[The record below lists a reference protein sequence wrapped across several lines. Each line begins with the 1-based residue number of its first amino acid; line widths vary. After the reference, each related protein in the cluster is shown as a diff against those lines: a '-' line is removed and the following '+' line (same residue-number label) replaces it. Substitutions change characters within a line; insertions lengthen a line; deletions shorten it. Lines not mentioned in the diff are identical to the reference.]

1 LFFVIRLKINKNSKK
16 KFVHL
21 CPFYY
26 IYSEQ
31 LQQNKKEDE
40 VTEQAAPLPIEHSMD
55 ALEKEKKEILSR
67 YRKLFRVAKPVLKG
81 DDAKQIKK
89 AFTIAMNA
97 HKDMRR
103 KSGEPYIFHP
113 LEVAQICVEEIGLG
127 ATSIICALL
136 HDVVEDTD
144 MSLKDIEKEFGLKV
158 ARIIDGLTKIS
169 GNFEQGTSAQAE
181 NFRKMLLTLS
191 EDVRVILIKLADRLH
206 NMRTLGSMARNSQL
220 KIAHETI
227 FIYAP
232 LAHRL
237 GLYKIK
243 SELEDLYLKYTE
255 PVIYKDIANKLKTTK
270 ATRDRFIES
279 FIKPLQKKL
288 VDTGIKFIIKG
299 RPKHIYSIW
308 NKVKSQNTAFEDIF
322 DLFAIRIIV
331 QDVSP
336 DKEKSACW
344 QVYSIVTDEYKPNP
358 DRLKDWISI
367 PKANGYESLHT
378 TVMSQTGQW
387 VEVQIRTE
395 RMDEISERGYAAHFK
410 YKGND
415 TSMDAPLDRWI
426 NQVRE
431 TLESQDKS
439 AIEFLEDFRG
449 NFYNEEVFVFTPK
462 GDLKVLRKG
471 ATVLD
476 FAFEIHTDIGKK
488 CTAGKVNSQ
497 LAPISYVLQNGDQ
510 VEILTTKNQKPSEDW
525 LRFVTTSKAK
535 ARIKDL
541 LKEENKIYFSDGKE
555 LINKKL
561 KTLGI
566 ENNLETLNQLRAYFN
581 KKDYN
586 DLYYSFGKGYI
597 NIDEIKKFKSDR
609 EARINKQAKIELD
622 NKAFVDAKS
631 FEKGLKKA
639 KGVDTLYIGDDF
651 QEIDFTLARCCNP
664 IPGDDVF
671 GFLTVNEGIKIHR
684 NSCPNAQQLLSQYG
698 NRVIKATWSSQ
709 VAKAF
714 IASIHIDGIDR
725 MGMIQDISKL
735 ISSELHINMRS
746 LAVDTND
753 GIFTGVIKLYV
764 QDTHHLELLMD
775 KLAAINGI
783 NKISRVDSEK

>member
-1 LFFVIRLKINKNSKK
+1 MEAAI
-16 KFVHL
+16 
-21 CPFYY
+21 
-26 IYSEQ
+26 E
-31 LQQNKKEDE
+31 QNKVTDEHRPKE
-40 VTEQAAPLPIEHSMD
+40 SMID
-55 ALEKEKKEILSR
+55 LEKEKASILAK
-67 YRKLFRVAKPVLKG
+67 YRQLLRAAKPVLK
-81 DDAKQIKK
+81 DNDAKLIKK
-89 AFTIAMNA
+89 AFEISMEA

-127 ATSIICALL
+127 ATSVICALL

-144 MSLKDIEKEFGLKV
+144 MTLKDIERDFGKKV
-158 ARIIDGLTKIS
+158 SQIIDGLTKIGGS
-169 GNFEQGTSAQAE
+169 FEQGTSGQAE

-191 EDVRVILIKLADRLH
+191 EDVRVILIKLADRTH

-255 PVIYKDIANKLKTTK
+255 PEVYKEIANKLKSTK
-270 ATRDRFIES
+270 ATRDRFIDS

-288 VDTGIKFIIKG
+288 NDAGLKFIIKG

-308 NKVKSQNTAFEDIF
+308 NKVKTHHTAFEDIF
-322 DLFAIRIIV
+322 DLFAIRVILQEI
-331 QDVSP
+331 P
-336 DKEKSACW
+336 PEKEKSACW
-344 QVYSIVTDEYKPNP
+344 QAYSIVTDEYNPNP

-410 YKGND
+410 YKGSD
-415 TSMDAPLDRWI
+415 TSVEAPLDRWI

-431 TLESQDKS
+431 TLESGDKS

-462 GDLKVLRKG
+462 GELKVLRKG

-488 CTAGKVNSQ
+488 CTAGKVNNQ
-497 LAPISYVLQNGDQ
+497 LVPISYAMQNGDQ

-541 LKEENKIYFSDGKE
+541 LKEENKVYFSDGKE
-555 LINKKL
+555 VITRRFKI
-561 KTLGI
+561 LGL

-597 NIDEIKKFKSDR
+597 QPDEIKKFKSDR
-609 EARINKQAKIELD
+609 DARINKQAKIEID
-622 NKAFVDAKS
+622 NKAFIDAKS
-631 FEKGLKKA
+631 FEKEIKKV
-639 KGVDTLYIGDDF
+639 KGVDTLFIGDDF
-651 QEIDFTLARCCNP
+651 QAIDFTLARCCSP

-698 NRVIKATWSSQ
+698 NRVIKARWSSQ

-714 IASIHIDGIDR
+714 VASIHLDGIDR

-735 ISSELHINMRS
+735 ISSELHITMRS

-753 GIFTGVIKLYV
+753 GIFTGDIKLYV
-764 QDTHHLELLMD
+764 MDTRHLETLMLQ
-775 KLAAINGI
+775 LAAIEGMNQVT
-783 NKISRVDSEK
+783 RVDSEQ

>member
-1 LFFVIRLKINKNSKK
+1 MTEEVAEKPDTRSQ
-16 KFVHL
+16 
-21 CPFYY
+21 
-26 IYSEQ
+26 SEPMIDF
-31 LQQNKKEDE
+31 ERE
-40 VTEQAAPLPIEHSMD
+40 RA
-55 ALEKEKKEILSR
+55 EILTK
-67 YRKLFRVAKPVLKG
+67 YRRLLRAAKPTLKG
-81 DDAKQIKK
+81 DDARQIKK
-89 AFTIAMNA
+89 AFTISMEA

-103 KSGEPYIFHP
+103 KSGEPYIYHP

-144 MSLKDIEKEFGLKV
+144 MTLKDIEKQFGPKV
-158 ARIIDGLTKIS
+158 ASIIDGLTKIS

-181 NFRKMLLTLS
+181 NFRKMLITLS
-191 EDVRVILIKLADRLH
+191 EDVRVILIKLADRMH

-255 PVIYKDIANKLKTTK
+255 PEMFKDIAQKLKSTK
-270 ATRDRFIES
+270 ATRDRFIDN
-279 FIKPLQKKL
+279 FIKPLKRKL
-288 VDTGIKFIIKG
+288 QETGVEFVIKG

-308 NKVKSQNTAFEDIF
+308 NKIKKQSTLFEEIY
-322 DLFAIRIIV
+322 DLFAIRVILTHV
-331 QDVSP
+331 P
-336 DKEKSACW
+336 PEKEKSACW
-344 QVYSIVTDEYKPNP
+344 QVYSIVTDQYKPNP

-378 TVMSQTGQW
+378 TVMSHTGQW

-415 TSMDAPLDRWI
+415 TSMNAPLDRWI

-431 TLESQDKS
+431 TLTSGDKS

-476 FAFEIHTDIGKK
+476 FAFEIHTEIGRK
-488 CTAGKVNSQ
+488 CTAGKVNNQ
-497 LAPISYVLQNGDQ
+497 LVPISYVLQNGDQ
-510 VEILTTKNQKPSEDW
+510 LEILTTKSQKPSEDW
-525 LRFVTTSKAK
+525 LRFVTTTKAK

-541 LKEENKIYFSDGKE
+541 LKEENKVYYSDGKE
-555 LINKKL
+555 IITRKF
-561 KTLGI
+561 KTLGL

-586 DLYYSFGKGYI
+586 DLYYAFGKAYI
-597 NIDEIKKFKSDR
+597 MPDEIKKFKNERD
-609 EARINKQAKIELD
+609 ARLNKSAKIEID
-622 NKAFVDAKS
+622 NKAFIDAKS
-631 FEKGLKKA
+631 FEKEIKKV
-639 KGVDTLYIGDDF
+639 KGDDTLFIGDDL

-698 NRVIKATWSSQ
+698 NRVIKARWSSQ

-714 IASIHIDGIDR
+714 VATIHLDGIDR
-725 MGMIQDISKL
+725 MGMIQDISKV

-764 QDTHHLELLMD
+764 QDTRHLETLM
-775 KLAAINGI
+775 KQLGEIEGVHQVT
-783 NKISRVDSEK
+783 RVDVE

>member
-1 LFFVIRLKINKNSKK
+1 MLGEIAEKVETSRQ
-16 KFVHL
+16 
-21 CPFYY
+21 
-26 IYSEQ
+26 SE
-31 LQQNKKEDE
+31 LMID
-40 VTEQAAPLPIEHSMD
+40 
-55 ALEKEKKEILSR
+55 LEKERAEILSR
-67 YRKLFRVAKPVLKG
+67 YRRLLRAAKPTLKG

-89 AFTIAMNA
+89 AFTIASDA

-103 KSGEPYIFHP
+103 KSGEPYIYHP
-113 LEVAQICVEEIGLG
+113 LEVAQICVDEIGLG

-144 MSLKDIEKEFGLKV
+144 MTLKEIETEFGSKV

-181 NFRKMLLTLS
+181 NFRKMLITLS

-255 PVIYKDIANKLKTTK
+255 PEIFKDIAQKLKSTK
-270 ATRDRFIES
+270 ATRDRFIDN
-279 FIKPLQKKL
+279 FIKPLKKKL
-288 VDTGIKFIIKG
+288 ADTGLEFVIKG

-308 NKVKSQNTAFEDIF
+308 NKIKKQNTPFEEIF
-322 DLFAIRIIV
+322 DLFAIRIILTNT
-331 QDVSP
+331 P
-336 DKEKSACW
+336 PEKEKSACW

-415 TSMDAPLDRWI
+415 TSMNAPLDRWI

-431 TLESQDKS
+431 TLQSGDKS

-476 FAFEIHTDIGKK
+476 FAFEIHTEIGRK
-488 CTAGKVNSQ
+488 CTAGKVNNQ
-497 LAPISYVLQNGDQ
+497 LVPISYVLQNGDQ
-510 VEILTTKNQKPSEDW
+510 LEILTTKSQKPSEDW
-525 LRFVTTSKAK
+525 LRFVTTTKAK

-541 LKEENKIYFSDGKE
+541 LKEENKVYYSDGKE
-555 LINKKL
+555 IITKKL

-586 DLYYSFGKGYI
+586 DLYYAFGKAYI
-597 NIDEIKKFKSDR
+597 LPEEIKKFKAERD
-609 EARINKQAKIELD
+609 ARLNKQAKIEID
-622 NKAFVDAKS
+622 NKAFLDAKS
-631 FEKGLKKA
+631 FEKEIKKV
-639 KGVDTLYIGDDF
+639 KGDDTLFIGDDL

-698 NRVIKATWSSQ
+698 NRVIKARWSSQ

-714 IASIHIDGIDR
+714 VATIHLDGIDR
-725 MGMIQDISKL
+725 MGMIQDISKV

-753 GIFTGVIKLYV
+753 GIFTGDIKLYV
-764 QDTHHLELLMD
+764 QDTRHLETLMNQ
-775 KLAAINGI
+775 LNEIEGVYQVT
-783 NKISRVDSEK
+783 RVEAEN

>member
-1 LFFVIRLKINKNSKK
+1 MLGEIAEKAETSRQSEPMIDIEKERTEILAKYRRLLRAAKPT
-16 KFVHL
+16 L
-21 CPFYY
+21 
-26 IYSEQ
+26 
-31 LQQNKKEDE
+31 KED
-40 VTEQAAPLPIEHSMD
+40 D
-55 ALEKEKKEILSR
+55 AR
-67 YRKLFRVAKPVLKG
+67 
-81 DDAKQIKK
+81 QIKK
-89 AFTIAMNA
+89 AFTISMEA

-103 KSGEPYIFHP
+103 KSGEPYIYHP

-144 MSLKDIEKEFGLKV
+144 MTLKEIEKGFGSKV

-181 NFRKMLLTLS
+181 NFRKMLITLS

-255 PVIYKDIANKLKTTK
+255 PDMFKDIAQKLKSTK
-270 ATRDRFIES
+270 ATRDRFIDN
-279 FIKPLQKKL
+279 FIKPLKRKL
-288 VDTGIKFIIKG
+288 QETGLEFVIKG

-308 NKVKSQNTAFEDIF
+308 NKLKKQSTTFEEIF
-322 DLFAIRIIV
+322 DLFAIRIILTN
-331 QDVSP
+331 VSQE
-336 DKEKSACW
+336 KEKSACW

-378 TVMSQTGQW
+378 TVMSHTGQW

-415 TSMDAPLDRWI
+415 TSMNAPLDRWI

-431 TLESQDKS
+431 TLQSGDKS

-476 FAFEIHTDIGKK
+476 FAFEIHTEIGRK
-488 CTAGKVNSQ
+488 CTAGKVNNQ
-497 LAPISYVLQNGDQ
+497 LVPISYVLQNGDQ
-510 VEILTTKNQKPSEDW
+510 LEILTTKSQKPSEDW

-541 LKEENKIYFSDGKE
+541 LKEENRVYYSDGKE
-555 LINKKL
+555 IITKKF
-561 KTLGI
+561 KTLGL

-586 DLYYSFGKGYI
+586 DLYYAFGKAYI
-597 NIDEIKKFKSDR
+597 QPDEIKKFKSERD
-609 EARINKQAKIELD
+609 ARLNKQAKIEID
-622 NKAFVDAKS
+622 NKAFIDAKS
-631 FEKGLKKA
+631 FEKEIKKV
-639 KGVDTLYIGDDF
+639 KGVDTLFIGDDL

-698 NRVIKATWSSQ
+698 NRVIKARWSSQ

-714 IASIHIDGIDR
+714 VATIHLDGIDR
-725 MGMIQDISKL
+725 MGMIQDISKV

-753 GIFTGVIKLYV
+753 GIFTGDIKLYV
-764 QDTHHLELLMD
+764 QDTRHLETLM
-775 KLAAINGI
+775 KQLGEIEGVHQVT
-783 NKISRVDSEK
+783 RVDVES